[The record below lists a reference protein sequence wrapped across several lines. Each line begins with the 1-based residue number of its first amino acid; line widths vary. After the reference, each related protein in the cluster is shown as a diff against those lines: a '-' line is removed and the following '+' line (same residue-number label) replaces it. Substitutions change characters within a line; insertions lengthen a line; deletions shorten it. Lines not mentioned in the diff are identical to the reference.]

1 MRAQLVAEVGRR
13 GVMTRC
19 EVLRMVPEH
28 VLDDALADGALTRI
42 FPGTY
47 SLPGR
52 VAEREIR
59 RCGALAHR
67 PRTALSAIDALDV
80 WGYFPFPIAL
90 TEPIHV
96 TGNRREPASAWPG
109 LTVHRQAKFELKAP
123 LAWEVRGLHVVRLEQ
138 AIVDSWTML
147 PERDR
152 RVPVITAIRERRTT
166 GHALLEVLAANTRVT
181 GAAEM
186 RRVFG
191 LAAAGVHSPLELWG
205 HDHVFSDP
213 GMPASRCQVPI
224 KVAFGTVYLDRYF
237 DQERLAVE
245 MDGAAFHGSP
255 GQRERDIRRDAAL
268 AALGIQVI
276 RFSHQRLFADPD
288 GVRRELLEI
297 LAARRRQLGL
307 SA

>member
-1 MRAQLVAEVGRR
+1 MRAQLVAEIGRR
-13 GVMTRC
+13 GVMTRREALC
-19 EVLRMVPEH
+19 VVPEY
-28 VLDDALADGALTRI
+28 VVDDALADGVVTRI
-42 FPGTY
+42 FPEVY
-47 SLPGR
+47 SSPDN
-52 VAEREIR
+52 AEVREIR
-59 RCGALAHR
+59 RRGAMAHR

-80 WGYFPFPIAL
+80 WGFFPFPIQTA
-90 TEPIHV
+90 EPIHV

-166 GHALLEVLAANTRVT
+166 GAALLEVLAANARAT

-186 RRVFG
+186 RRVFA

-205 HDHVFSDP
+205 HDKVFSDAS
-213 GMPASRCQVPI
+213 MPASRCQVPI

-237 DQERLAVE
+237 DEERLAVE